1 MDLNFFQW
9 FRSAIRQTVLLGVS
23 DAMQALGSPEKLGSP
38 DRPDEVHPQL
48 AALLSKDMLS
58 KDSASSAATE
68 KSEPAK
74 VGTKPNQRRLGK
86 SLKELNPQ
94 IEK

>member
-23 DAMQALGSPEKLGSP
+23 DAMQALGSPDK
-38 DRPDEVHPQL
+38 PDEVHPQL
-48 AALLSKDMLS
+48 AALLSKEPTAIAKMD
-58 KDSASSAATE
+58 KTE
-68 KSEPAK
+68 SAK
-74 VGTKPNQRRLGK
+74 VGGKPSPRRLGK

-94 IEK
+94 LEK

>member
-1 MDLNFFQW
+1 MPHDSQLTMDLNFFQW

-23 DAMQALGSPEKLGSP
+23 DAMQALGSPDKP
-38 DRPDEVHPQL
+38 DQVHPQL
-48 AALLSKDMLS
+48 AALLSKEPVPA
-58 KDSASSAATE
+58 ASTE

-74 VGTKPNQRRLGK
+74 VGTKPSQRRLGK
-86 SLKELNPQ
+86 SLKELNPP